1 MKTYILMA
9 FMLLG
14 FVQFSKAQSNP
25 KMPTPQEMATKSVDE
40 LEKRLKLNP
49 TQKSVIYNYTFDM
62 CKHQLDLIKKQQAGT
77 SNEDEVTKFYKM
89 QNDTNN
95 SIKTVLKGDQ
105 IAEFDKV
112 LEERLSGGDKKKKK
126 KGKRNKDEAEEV
138 SVGIEGLKSVPPAQ

>member
-9 FMLLG
+9 FLLLG
-14 FVQFSKAQSNP
+14 FVKVSNAQSNQ

-40 LEKRLKLNP
+40 LEKRLKLNS
-49 TQKSVIYNYTFDM
+49 TQKGVIYNYTFDM
-62 CKHQLDLIKKQQAGT
+62 CKHQLDLVKKQQAGT

-112 LEERLSGGDKKKKK
+112 LEERLSGIDKKKKK
-126 KGKRNKDEAEEV
+126 KSKRNKDEPEEV

>member
-1 MKTYILMA
+1 MA
-9 FMLLG
+9 FLLLG
-14 FVQFSKAQSNP
+14 FVKVSNAQSNQ

-40 LEKRLKLNP
+40 LEKRLKLNS
-49 TQKSVIYNYTFDM
+49 TQKGVIYNYTFDM
-62 CKHQLDLIKKQQAGT
+62 CKHQLDLVKKQQAGT

-112 LEERLSGGDKKKKK
+112 LEERLSGVDKKKKK
-126 KGKRNKDEAEEV
+126 KGKRNKDEPEEV